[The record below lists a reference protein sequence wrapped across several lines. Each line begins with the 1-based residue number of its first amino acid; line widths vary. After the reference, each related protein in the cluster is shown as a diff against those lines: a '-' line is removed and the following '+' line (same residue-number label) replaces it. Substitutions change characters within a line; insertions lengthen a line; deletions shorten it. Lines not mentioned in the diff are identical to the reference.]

1 MKFSLPTT
9 FSRALVLDDA
19 FLVRRGVHF
28 FNGLVRAQ
36 AGQAIYF
43 ENIVKHA

>member
-19 FLVRRGVHF
+19 FLVLGASVHF
-28 FNGLVRAQ
+28 FNGLGWAQ
-36 AGQAIYF
+36 AAAG
-43 ENIVKHA
+43 NIF